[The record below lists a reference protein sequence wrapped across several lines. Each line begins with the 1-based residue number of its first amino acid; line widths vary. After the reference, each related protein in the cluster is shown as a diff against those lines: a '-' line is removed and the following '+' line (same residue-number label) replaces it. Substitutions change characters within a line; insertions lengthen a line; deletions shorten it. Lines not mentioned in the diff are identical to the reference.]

1 MFEDLAKFLEP
12 SAPFARNRRESIH
25 QYPKEISHAVL
36 YRLNR
41 SGTRG
46 KEVFKDAESCANA
59 IHTDENALDPQIL
72 FLRGYSSAQWLL
84 KIASTCRTDPEF
96 LNSNMIFRCR
106 QDYFSY
112 PSLPSSYE
120 NIIRLRVST
129 IGMREQVSGRRSNSL
144 AVQKLRLKA
153 EKDMRQYLLD
163 LGSGNKVQTCDSI
176 VRDYYVLDEQYFIV
190 EQEVSVCLHTFSKS
204 WLGIV

>member
-1 MFEDLAKFLEP
+1 
-12 SAPFARNRRESIH
+12 
-25 QYPKEISHAVL
+25 
-36 YRLNR
+36 
-41 SGTRG
+41 
-46 KEVFKDAESCANA
+46 
-59 IHTDENALDPQIL
+59 
-72 FLRGYSSAQWLL
+72 
-84 KIASTCRTDPEF
+84 
-96 LNSNMIFRCR
+96 
-106 QDYFSY
+106 
-112 PSLPSSYE
+112 
-120 NIIRLRVST
+120 
-129 IGMREQVSGRRSNSL
+129 MREQVSGRRSNSL